1 MFRATNEAIPSA
13 MVLPSNEMG
22 SWFYKHSGKTY
33 GPVPESFLQRM
44 ARDGRIGPTDEI
56 RQEGSSSWTSAGQ
69 VSVFFEP
76 VAEETSPATEPSPP
90 TRPEDVEP
98 EPLPP
103 LRAEA
108 PTPPA
113 VNENWP
119 AATRRTLIGSLIT
132 AAVIL
137 VGSTG
142 WWLATRD
149 TWEIEN
155 RSRIEAASGQVVA
168 LTQGRNFPQAL
179 QANGQLTNLIG
190 NRIIQDPSL
199 RQKLARAASSA
210 ELAKRAVEMD
220 RLRGSVSPR
229 SFAKVR
235 CPRCGGTGRISGQ
248 ESPPEPSGAGRSD
261 RPDTRCPQCG
271 GSGTVVERR

>member
-1 MFRATNEAIPSA
+1 MR
-13 MVLPSNEMG
+13 

-33 GPVPESFLQRM
+33 GPVPEPLLQRM

-56 RQEGSSSWTSAGQ
+56 RQEGSSSRTPAGQ
-69 VSVFFEP
+69 VPVFFEP
-76 VAEETSPATEPSPP
+76 VAEEIAPAAEPPP
-90 TRPEDVEP
+90 PIRLEDVEP

-108 PTPPA
+108 PTSPA
-113 VNENWP
+113 VNEKWP

-149 TWEIEN
+149 MWEIEN
-155 RSRIEAASGQVVA
+155 GLKIEAAAARVVS

-190 NRIIQDPSL
+190 KRNIQDPAL

-210 ELAKRAVEMD
+210 ELAKRAIETD
-220 RLRGSVSPR
+220 RLRGSVSPK
-229 SFAKVR
+229 SFARVQ
-235 CPRCGGTGRISGQ
+235 CPSCGGTGRKPGQ
-248 ESPPEPSGAGRSD
+248 ESPPGPASAGRSA
-261 RPDTRCPQCG
+261 RPDSRCPQCG
-271 GSGTVVERR
+271 GSGTLIERR